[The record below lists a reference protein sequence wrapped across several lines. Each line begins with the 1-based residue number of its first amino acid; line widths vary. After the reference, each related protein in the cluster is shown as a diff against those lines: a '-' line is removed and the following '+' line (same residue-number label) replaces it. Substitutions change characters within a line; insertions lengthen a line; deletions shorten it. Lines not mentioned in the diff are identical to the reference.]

1 MAEAISDPGDS
12 DEHFD
17 YHYVAKASLGIKDAP
32 RGTGLETYLERNR
45 SSDYDSKSYEDQQAE
60 DKKISKEW
68 EEKNDEDIDGNV
80 IGLMA
85 AGMFWPN
92 DETSDAAMYA
102 LGARTTM
109 SGSMKF
115 DLDMGGDINWGVSG
129 FNFIQSTGIE
139 IRVGGDEDN
148 WVQWAFRDSKILDT
162 RNRIARMSAELY
174 KMENVFARTVA
185 RTLDYGLFVTDAE
198 SNFFK
203 QEFGTSI
210 IT

>member
-115 DLDMGGDINWGVSG
+115 GIPSPSRSPSTMSVYAGVPCAPCAPGPCPS
-129 FNFIQSTGIE
+129 E
-139 IRVGGDEDN
+139 
-148 WVQWAFRDSKILDT
+148 LT
-162 RNRIARMSAELY
+162 RAASH
-174 KMENVFARTVA
+174 
-185 RTLDYGLFVTDAE
+185 VT
-198 SNFFK
+198 
-203 QEFGTSI
+203 
-210 IT
+210 